1 MVKIVAICIVLGVL
15 IVYLRSINPEIAM
28 LASVCAGTLILIEAF
43 TYLTETFTFI
53 NALIEQ
59 TKIDADL
66 FKIIFKAVGI
76 GYLIEFGAGI
86 LEDFGL
92 KSLADK
98 LILLGKIII
107 LSISLPLLYAIFNII
122 SDLIK

>member
-28 LASVCAGTLILIEAF
+28 LASVCAGTLILIETF
-43 TYLTETFTFI
+43 TYLTDTFTFI